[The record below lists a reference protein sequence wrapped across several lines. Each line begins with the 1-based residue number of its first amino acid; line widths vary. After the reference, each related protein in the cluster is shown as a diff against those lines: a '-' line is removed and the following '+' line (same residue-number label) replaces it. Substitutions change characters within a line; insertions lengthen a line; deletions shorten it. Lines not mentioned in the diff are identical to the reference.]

1 MTYREETRSIGE
13 LLGDLGRQTGTLV
26 RKEIDLAKVEV
37 TSSVGR
43 MSRGAATAGIGGA
56 LAYAG
61 LLITLIGLVLV
72 LIEIVGLDAW
82 LSALIV
88 GVLTLAIGAAIAM
101 SGVNRMKTTEM
112 APRQTAE
119 RSQAN
124 VEFVMEQIT

>member
-1 MTYREETRSIGE
+1 MTYREEGRSIGD

-61 LLITLIGLVLV
+61 LLVTLFA
-72 LIEIVGLDAW
+72 IVYLLAEAMPLW
-82 LSALIV
+82 IAALIV
-88 GVLTLAIGAAIAM
+88 GVLTLAVGGLIAM
-101 SGVNRMKTTEM
+101 SGVNRIKNTDM
-112 APRQTAE
+112 APKQTAE
-119 RSQAN
+119 TVKEN
-124 VEFVMEQIT
+124 VEFVKEQMK